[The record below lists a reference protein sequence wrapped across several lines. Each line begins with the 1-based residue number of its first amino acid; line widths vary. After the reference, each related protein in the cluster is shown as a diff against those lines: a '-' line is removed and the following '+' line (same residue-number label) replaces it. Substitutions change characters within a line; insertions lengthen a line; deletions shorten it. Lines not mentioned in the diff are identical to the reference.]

1 MIALEAIREAL
12 VKLDTEITA
21 LEGCIE
27 SNSGVIGTNWGDI
40 DANDRVIIE
49 NDEQLAIQHERLE
62 ALQWRCINCQVR
74 LDDNRAL
81 LVLYCQQ
88 FAFAVD
94 MVGPCADILT
104 CAGTELDYRW
114 TEWIQ

>member
-49 NDEQLAIQHERLE
+49 NDE
-62 ALQWRCINCQVR
+62 
-74 LDDNRAL
+74 
-81 LVLYCQQ
+81 
-88 FAFAVD
+88 
-94 MVGPCADILT
+94 
-104 CAGTELDYRW
+104 
-114 TEWIQ
+114 